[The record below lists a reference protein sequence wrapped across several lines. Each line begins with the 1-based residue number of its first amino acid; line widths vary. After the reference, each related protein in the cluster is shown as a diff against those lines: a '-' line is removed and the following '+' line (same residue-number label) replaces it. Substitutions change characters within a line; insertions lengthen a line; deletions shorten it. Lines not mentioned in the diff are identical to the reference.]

1 MTSEIIEAPSARSAE
16 NGQHSMSFHALDLL
30 KERLNFPP
38 LAQPLCTPDYEP
50 NSAYIIMKDPYG
62 NGGVAR
68 PDEPRRLGY
77 GNGDVARPNDPRIND
92 SSVLLDDKDTSGQIL
107 QPGDD
112 DGVIPSDGAGS
123 GGHEGHPGD
132 HNVGGAGGHSA
143 GHHRGTDTGAFDNKL
158 QTVDVP
164 GLTDENRADAMALG
178 HAVLNGTEDDVRTI
192 MEKYSTDRESMTKM
206 VEALNQG
213 FDGNGLKFS
222 INESME
228 NSLTISATPLHAQM
242 LNAEP
247 SITVVAG
254 NRAETGETIE
264 NDAARWR
271 MIQVTMSGNMERNLL
286 DIPPLD
292 QGAPSPNK

>member
-1 MTSEIIEAPSARSAE
+1 
-16 NGQHSMSFHALDLL
+16 
-30 KERLNFPP
+30 
-38 LAQPLCTPDYEP
+38 
-50 NSAYIIMKDPYG
+50 
-62 NGGVAR
+62 
-68 PDEPRRLGY
+68 
-77 GNGDVARPNDPRIND
+77 
-92 SSVLLDDKDTSGQIL
+92 
-107 QPGDD
+107 
-112 DGVIPSDGAGS
+112 
-123 GGHEGHPGD
+123 
-132 HNVGGAGGHSA
+132 
-143 GHHRGTDTGAFDNKL
+143 
-158 QTVDVP
+158 
-164 GLTDENRADAMALG
+164 
-178 HAVLNGTEDDVRTI
+178 
-192 MEKYSTDRESMTKM
+192 M

-213 FDGNGLKFS
+213 FDGNGLRFS